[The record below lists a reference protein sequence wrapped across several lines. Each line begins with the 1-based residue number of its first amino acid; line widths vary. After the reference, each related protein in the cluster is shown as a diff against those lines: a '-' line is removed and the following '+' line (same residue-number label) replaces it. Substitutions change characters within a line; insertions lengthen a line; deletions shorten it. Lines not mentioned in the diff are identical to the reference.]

1 MIAAIQPVAIVTGA
15 SSGTGRCIARRLAA
29 DGYAIAMLG
38 RDAAALQAVAEELP
52 QASFIAAADLRDA
65 EATSRATR
73 DAIGWRG
80 GRVDA
85 LVNAAGITGP
95 IGVPLG
101 AIDVRDFD
109 DVIAV
114 NLRASFVTLSEVLP
128 AMYARGTGR
137 VVSIG
142 GTHGQ
147 RGRPGRASYVASKW
161 GLRGLHRSAALEAGG
176 YGVTVNLVMPGP
188 IAVERM
194 QRAWAAEG
202 QRTGA
207 GTEAAVQAYTAA
219 MGGVLGRVST
229 PEEVAGLVAFLLS
242 DACANVTG
250 QEFTIDGG
258 TII

>member
-1 MIAAIQPVAIVTGA
+1 MISPAQPVAIVTGA
-15 SSGTGRCIARRLAA
+15 SSGTGQCIARRLAG

-38 RDAAALQAVAEELP
+38 RDTAALQGVADGLP
-52 QASFIAAADLRDA
+52 TPSFIAMADLRDA
-65 EATSRATR
+65 GQTGQATR
-73 DAIGWRG
+73 DAISWCG

-101 AIDVRDFD
+101 EISVSDFD
-109 DVIAV
+109 EVIAV

-128 AMYARGTGR
+128 AMYARRSGR

-147 RGRPGRASYVASKW
+147 RGRPGRATYVASKW
-161 GLRGLHRSAALEAGG
+161 GLRGLHRSAALEAGA

-188 IAVERM
+188 IGVDRM
-194 QRAWAAEG
+194 RRGWEAEG
-202 QRTGA
+202 RRTGE
-207 GTEAAVQAYTAA
+207 GTEAALKAYTAA
-219 MGGVLGRVST
+219 MGGVLGRITT

-258 TII
+258 TIV